1 MNLNGLPQPESS
13 LLLAEL
19 SHQQD
24 FEKKTS
30 AENGAEISINDDT
43 LTPKQLAGEIP
54 KVLDNSLG
62 IINARQEDEVNEKV
76 KKSIKIHSVK
86 NERQNTPPIPRRPE
100 LYSSLGP
107 WDFLID
113 RSNLIDEIEDEV
125 DCKSEEYL
133 RQKTNQRL
141 ETAIKGL
148 EEIIIKFKKVI
159 EETCSFNDDIER
171 KEISGEIVKN
181 CKLKAGQIFY
191 GWDINH
197 IIY

>member
-1 MNLNGLPQPESS
+1 MNLNSIPQPESTS
-13 LLLAEL
+13 LLAEL

-24 FEKKTS
+24 FEKKTL
-30 AENGAEISINDDT
+30 AEDGAEISIKNDT
-43 LTPKQLAGEIP
+43 LTPKQLTGDVP

-62 IINARQEDEVNEKV
+62 IIEARQQDEVNEKV
-76 KKSIKIHSVK
+76 KKSRRINSVK
-86 NERQNTPPIPRRPE
+86 DERQNTPPIPRRPE

-113 RSNLIDEIEDEV
+113 RSNLIDEIEDGV

-159 EETCSFNDDIER
+159 EETCSFNDDIGR
-171 KEISGEIVKN
+171 REISGKIEKS
-181 CKLKAGQIFY
+181 C
-191 GWDINH
+191 
-197 IIY
+197 

>member
-1 MNLNGLPQPESS
+1 MNLNSIPQPESTS
-13 LLLAEL
+13 LLAEL

-24 FEKKTS
+24 FEKKTL
-30 AENGAEISINDDT
+30 AEDSDEISINDGT
-43 LTPKQLAGEIP
+43 LTPKQLTGEIS
-54 KVLDNSLG
+54 KVLDQSLG
-62 IINARQEDEVNEKV
+62 IIDAKQENEENEKV
-76 KKSIKIHSVK
+76 KKSRRIDSKS

-113 RSNLIDEIEDEV
+113 RSNLIDEIEDGV

-133 RQKTNQRL
+133 KQKTNQRL

-159 EETCSFNDDIER
+159 EETCNFNDDIGRRES
-171 KEISGEIVKN
+171 SGKIEN
-181 CKLKAGQIFY
+181 SC
-191 GWDINH
+191 
-197 IIY
+197 